1 MKRYALILLL
11 LAAGFAAGAQT
22 RAPRG
27 ELMYYEVHNG
37 DTLLFD
43 SIEPTWCFPK
53 GRKLKK
59 GDWRQYY
66 KLVYNFNRIYPY
78 ALVGRKM
85 MAQVDS
91 TIAADVSK
99 RSERNRYVKDVEKEL
114 FRIFEKDIR
123 NMTVQQG
130 VLLMRLVDRECGMSG
145 YEIIRTYENGF
156 AATFWQVVAKM
167 FSQDLKSRYDPNGKD
182 LRTEE
187 LVRIWDSGEWNGFY
201 YSIFMEMPRRAE
213 IKTERL
219 ESTVRK

>member
-1 MKRYALILLL
+1 MASLNKVILIGRFGKDPEVTTFENGNRKVSAT
-11 LAAGFAAGAQT
+11 LAT
-22 RAPRG
+22 
-27 ELMYYEVHNG
+27 
-37 DTLLFD
+37 
-43 SIEPTWCFPK
+43 
-53 GRKLKK
+53 
-59 GDWRQYY
+59 
-66 KLVYNFNRIYPY
+66 
-78 ALVGRKM
+78 
-85 MAQVDS
+85 
-91 TIAADVSK
+91 
-99 RSERNRYVKDVEKEL
+99 SERYRDRDNRYVKDVEKEL

-201 YSIFMEMPRRAE
+201 YSIFMEMPRRTE